1 MSTEMGG
8 RNALCR
14 KLDAIGWG
22 AFFCWMGL
30 TMLIKAFPP
39 GVVTIGIGVII
50 LGEAAARF
58 VLKVSVNGFWILL
71 GVIFLAAGLGEI
83 FAINLPMLPIA
94 FIIAGV
100 LLIVRQT
107 TKAKKTE

>member
-1 MSTEMGG
+1 MSTEMA
-8 RNALCR
+8 RNALAR

-30 TMLIKAFPP
+30 SMLIKSFPA
-39 GVVTIGIGVII
+39 GVTTIGIGVII
-50 LGEAAARF
+50 LGEAVARMIF
-58 VLKVSVNGFWILL
+58 KVSVNGFWILL
-71 GVIFLAAGLGEI
+71 GVIFIAAGLGEM